1 MSELILVVD
10 DALFSRLR
18 IRDVL
23 YDAGYRLVV
32 EAETGREAMEA
43 YKKWSPSLVIM
54 DILMPEMDGL
64 DAAKGIL
71 EADPKAKIIL
81 CSALGEQVIVKEAID
96 IGVKD
101 FIIKPV
107 DPRKAL
113 EVITRVLGTA
123 S

>member
-1 MSELILVVD
+1 MPELILVVD

-23 YDAGYRLVV
+23 YEAGYRLVV
-32 EAETGREAMEA
+32 EAETGKEAVEA

-71 EADPKAKIIL
+71 KEDPKAKIIL

-113 EVITRVLGTA
+113 EVITRILGP
-123 S
+123 SS